1 VRRHRSAPAHP
12 TLADVAVEAEVSL
25 STASRALGDSSRV
38 SGETRRR
45 VRGAAARLGYEPNR
59 LARSLRTRSSFFVGI
74 VVPDVAIG
82 FYARAVKGAQDVLEH
97 RGYQVLVMN
106 TEREASREAAA
117 VRTLIAHRVDGM
129 LVATS
134 GGFERTSLVPVVF
147 FDNLAEGAGA
157 AQVAR
162 ANREGMSLLVDHLV
176 EHGHER
182 IGYVGSPALLTSG
195 VERLEG
201 FRSAAAH
208 HGLNGID
215 DLVSLGDEAWSA
227 ESGGRATRALLE
239 LDRPP
244 TAIVAASDT
253 FALGAMQAARS
264 TGRRVPDD
272 LAVVSYDDPFFGDLI
287 DPPVTALA
295 RNEHQI
301 GRLSASLLLE
311 AIESRGPR
319 AVTEVRVAEELVV
332 RRSCGCDGA
341 AAVTVADRREPMASA
356 RSAAPS
362 SAWSAAGRATIG

>member
-1 VRRHRSAPAHP
+1 MRRQRAAPDHP
-12 TLADVAVEAEVSL
+12 TLADVADEARVSL
-25 STASRALGDSSRV
+25 STASRALGDSTRV
-38 SGETRRR
+38 SDVTRRR

-74 VVPDVAIG
+74 VVPDLAIG
-82 FYARAVKGAQDVLEH
+82 FYARAVKGAQDVLER

-117 VRTLIAHRVDGM
+117 VRTLLAHRVDGI

-134 GGFERTSLVPVVF
+134 GGFERTSRVPVIF
-147 FDNLAEGAGA
+147 FDNLVEGAGA

-182 IGYVGSPALLTSG
+182 IGYVGSPPLLTSG
-195 VERLEG
+195 VERLDG
-201 FRSAAAH
+201 YRSAIAR
-208 HGLNGID
+208 HGLAIAD
-215 DLVSLGDEAWSA
+215 ELVSLGDEAWSA
-227 ESGGRATRALLE
+227 ESGRRATRALLE
-239 LDRPP
+239 RERPP

-253 FALGAMQAARS
+253 FALGAMQTARS

-272 LAVVSYDDPFFGDLI
+272 LAVVSYDDPFFGDLL

-311 AIESRGPR
+311 AIESRG
-319 AVTEVRVAEELVV
+319 AQALTEVRVAEELIV
-332 RRSCGCDGA
+332 RRSCGCA
-341 AAVTVADRREPMASA
+341 AEAPAGIGGRTEPKPLSRATERAPQGRRESP
-356 RSAAPS
+356 AA
-362 SAWSAAGRATIG
+362 IG